1 MPFTSSFA
9 PVDGPSGSDLWFVFR
24 GDRLLVKTAETLA
37 EIPRACEISS
47 FGADINGMHYIGAL
61 DGTSCYAVEADGEA
75 ADPPGMAFMELRP
88 LLVML
93 DEESFAVASRAYQFI
108 HWERMH
114 QFCGRCG
121 GRIGPKPDE
130 RAKVC
135 QQCGLTIFPEISPA
149 IIVAVTRGNEIL
161 LAHSQRFQAKFYSVL
176 AGFVEQGE
184 TFEQTVRREVKE
196 EAGIDVKDITYFGSQ
211 PWPFP
216 NSIMVGF
223 TAEYESGEISVD
235 ETELIDAGWFTA
247 DTLPNVP
254 RKGSIARRLIEHF
267 IERTK

>member
-1 MPFTSSFA
+1 MPFTISFG
-9 PVDGPSGSDLWFVFR
+9 PIDGPSGSDLWFVFR

-37 EIPRACEISS
+37 EIPRACEINSL
-47 FGADINGMHYIGAL
+47 GADITGMHYIGAL
-61 DGTSCYAVEADGEA
+61 DGTGCYAVDAGGES
-75 ADPPGMAFMELRP
+75 ADPDGMAFMELRP

-93 DEESFAVASRAYQFI
+93 DEESFAIASRAYQFV

-121 GRIGPKPDE
+121 SRLGPKSGE

-135 QQCGLTIFPEISPA
+135 PQCSLTIFPEISPA
-149 IIVAVTRGNEIL
+149 IIVAVTRGSEIL
-161 LAHSQRFQAKFYSVL
+161 LAHSKRFQAKFYSVL

-196 EAGIDVKDITYFGSQ
+196 EVGIDVKDITYFGSQ

-223 TAEYESGEISVD
+223 TAEYESGEISID
-235 ETELIDAGWFTA
+235 ESELNDAKWFTP
-247 DTLPNVP
+247 DNLPNIP
-254 RKGSIARRLIEHF
+254 RKGTIARRLIENF
-267 IERTK
+267 IARAK